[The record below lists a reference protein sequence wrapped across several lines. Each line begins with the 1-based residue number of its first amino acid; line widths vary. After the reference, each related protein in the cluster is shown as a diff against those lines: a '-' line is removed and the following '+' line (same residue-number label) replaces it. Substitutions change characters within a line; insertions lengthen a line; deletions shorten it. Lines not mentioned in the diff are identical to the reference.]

1 MRGTYDLTAME
12 QSKLKPYFKG
22 FISILETTD
31 LYDDIDLTLLDLS
44 PNQVDQ
50 MLTILGYSRAD
61 RNENGWEQ
69 DTWYYYSKPD
79 TRGLCMFY
87 SGFYGTLTLSLWE
100 TETEEE

>member
-1 MRGTYDLTAME
+1 M
-12 QSKLKPYFKG
+12 
-22 FISILETTD
+22 
-31 LYDDIDLTLLDLS
+31 TLLKVTPSD
-44 PNQVDQ
+44 VDEILQ
-50 MLTILGYSRAD
+50 LLGYNRD
-61 RNENGWEQ
+61 TFDTNGWEQ